1 MNYGVPQGS
10 VLGPL
15 LFLIYINDLNKA
27 IKFCTTHHFAD
38 DTNLLYVG
46 KTLKKIQKYVNLD
59 LRFLCKWLKA
69 NKISLNASKTE
80 LIVFRDPRKI
90 SNYEL
95 KIQIDGKKLIP
106 SKFVKY
112 LGIYIDC
119 HLSWQQQEK
128 TMHTRLSRATGMLCK
143 IRHFVSD
150 ATLRMIYYVIF
161 SSILMYGSQIW
172 GQYDRIVNKLQI
184 LQNKA
189 IRIMNFSPRRASAT
203 PLFKSNEIL
212 KLTDNITL
220 QNFLYAHDC
229 IRKNL
234 PTSIIDKRFSFVKTD
249 TRGKRLN
256 QLEKI
261 MTDTILYGSRSIR
274 SKSVDAWNLVNE
286 HLHQKKLQDKSKLS
300 CKKIVTRFFYD
311 RY

>member
-27 IKFCTTHHFAD
+27 IQFCTTHHFAD
-38 DTNLLYVG
+38 DTNLLYIG

-59 LRFLCKWLKA
+59 LKFLCKWLKA

-80 LIVFRDPRKI
+80 LIIFRDPRKI
-90 SNYEL
+90 STYDL
-95 KIQIDGKKLIP
+95 KIKIDGKKLFP

-112 LGIYIDC
+112 LGIYIDR

-128 TMHTRLSRATGMLCK
+128 DMHSRLSRAIGMLCK
-143 IRHFVSD
+143 IRHFVKFE
-150 ATLRMIYYVIF
+150 TLRMIYYGIF

-172 GQYDRIVNKLQI
+172 GQYDRIVEKLQI

-189 IRIMNFSPRRASAT
+189 LRIINFSPQRTSAT
-203 PLFKSNEIL
+203 PFFKSNE
-212 KLTDNITL
+212 KLVDSITL

-229 IRKNL
+229 LRKNL
-234 PTSIIDKRFSFVKTD
+234 PYSLIDERFSLVTTD
-249 TRGKRLN
+249 MNIRGMRLN

-261 MTDTILYGSRSIR
+261 RTGTILYGSKSIK

-286 HLHQKKLQDKSKLS
+286 HLYQQKLQNKSKLS
-300 CKKIVTRFFYD
+300 CKKIVTTFLLD